1 VLRGAGGWRSWAGA
15 ALLCAAWLGGAA
27 SAAAAPGLRW
37 HRCTAGSVAASA
49 GFRCAS
55 FRVPLDYR
63 HPTGRQITL
72 AVVEHLATRPAR
84 RIGALFM
91 NPGGPGGEGTVQI
104 PAWYTLLPATVRQR
118 FDVVSWDPRGVGQS
132 TAVQC
137 FANAAAESTF
147 LGAAVNFPVT
157 AGQKKR
163 YIATWAAF
171 SRRCG
176 ARNGALLRHVSTA
189 DTARDLDRL
198 RQAVG
203 AAQLTYW
210 GLSYGTILGATYA
223 NLFPQRVRALV
234 LDGDVAPSAW
244 TANGNPRPS
253 LSVSLRI
260 GSDVGAGMDLGALL
274 SLCGRATVV
283 ACPFSAGS
291 PAATRA
297 KFKTLL
303 ARLLR
308 RPIRLDGQTVT
319 YAFLL
324 GELTNGLDI
333 SQPFQNPRLP
343 PSDGSTGWLGIA
355 GALQTLWK
363 ATSHPTTVSGAAG
376 SGARAERYAGPE
388 QFDAIACGDT
398 PNPRDSRQYSA
409 LEPIVLRRAGPI
421 GAGVL
426 WGDEV
431 CASWP
436 AHAADEY
443 RGPWNRPT
451 ANPVLVVGNT
461 ADPST
466 PYVNA
471 VKMAAQLGRARLL
484 TVRGY
489 GHTALLNPSACAARY
504 ITTYLTRDQLPPPHM
519 VCRQD
524 HLPFEP

>member
-1 VLRGAGGWRSWAGA
+1 VRRAGGWRFWAAGA
-15 ALLCAAWLGGAA
+15 LVCAAWLGGAVSPAGA
-27 SAAAAPGLRW
+27 SRLRW
-37 HRCTAGSVAASA
+37 HRCAAGSVADRA

-63 HPTGRQITL
+63 QPGGRQIRL
-72 AVVEHLATRPAR
+72 AVVEHPATRPAR
-84 RIGALFM
+84 RIGTLFM

-137 FANAAAESTF
+137 FANATAEAKF
-147 LGAAVNFPVT
+147 LGEAVNFPVT
-157 AGQKKR
+157 AVQKRR

-223 NLFPQRVRALV
+223 NLFPRRVRALV
-234 LDGDVAPSAW
+234 LDGDVAPPAW

-260 GSDVGAGMDLGALL
+260 GSDRGAGMDLNALL
-274 SLCGRATVV
+274 SLCGRATV
-283 ACPFSAGS
+283 ARCPFSAAS
-291 PAATRA
+291 AVATRA
-297 KFKTLL
+297 KFKILL
-303 ARLLR
+303 ARLLK
-308 RPIRLDGQTVT
+308 RPIMIDGQTVT
-319 YAFLL
+319 YASLL
-324 GELTNGLDI
+324 GEIANGLDI
-333 SQPFQNPRLP
+333 SQPFQNPALP

-355 GALQTLWK
+355 GALETVWK
-363 ATSHPTTVSGAAG
+363 ATGEMTTVVGAAASGAKV
-376 SGARAERYAGPE
+376 ERYPGPE

-398 PNPRDSRQYSA
+398 PNPRSPRRYNA
-409 LEPIVLRRAGPI
+409 LEPFVLRRAGPI
-421 GAGVL
+421 GAAIL

-431 CASWP
+431 CGSWP
-436 AHAADEY
+436 ARSADNY
-443 RGPWNRPT
+443 RGPWNRRT

-461 ADPST
+461 FDPST
-466 PYVNA
+466 PYANA

-504 ITTYLTRDQLPPPHM
+504 ITAYLVRDQLPPPHT
-519 VCRQD
+519 VCRQNR
-524 HLPFEP
+524 LPFAP